1 MAFAR
6 GEGVAGWARCGAVRR
21 GGAAGHLGRGGSGPV
36 RSGGGPGSRAGA
48 GRGRDGVSVD
58 RGAATRPRPP
68 SLVAPRVTA
77 LDRVRAL
84 AVPAII
90 LLCGMVDVR
99 IGLKI
104 SMCVLAIGALFGVVE
119 WRATVANDAV
129 RARVDQLRR
138 HSVQELVRAVNM
150 LVTLKEDQL
159 TARDVLDTS
168 RARRAAGDGT
178 PEAERPAGVA
188 AAIERALV
196 TFEQRLDA
204 SRRAT
209 EVALAAVE
217 EAGSVPAAARERREL
232 SSWLDRLRVEIAVH
246 HALVDHL
253 LALARSDPEGATRY
267 LDAEVY
273 PHYVNGLQP
282 LIQGYQQ
289 AAERELREALA
300 VVSVSLTDADRDR
313 TVLTVLVLT
322 LALVLGLLTTRTIAQ
337 PITALRDAADRLGAG
352 DLTVRVP
359 LRSSDDLGAIAADF
373 NGMAEQLQTATISK
387 TYVDDI
393 LRSMDDILVV
403 ADLRGRVR
411 RINRAG
417 VEQLGWSERE
427 LIGQNVS
434 TVIRDDAGGPGA
446 AEMVSRSG
454 VPLPLVCT
462 QATLHDRAGRR
473 RGQIW
478 VARDVRRQH
487 QVEEELRRTLA
498 QKDALL
504 REVHHRVKNNLQ
516 VISSLLRLQAAGSTS
531 PQTARLF
538 QESESRIHSMALIHE
553 QLCRSGDHTRID
565 FRDYVEGLTR
575 NVLVS
580 AGAERPIRVAL
591 DVDPVTLDLDIA
603 TSCGLILN
611 ELLSNALKYAFPE
624 GRDGVISV
632 TFRCSDGSATL
643 VVADNGVGLPK
654 VPAGQE
660 PAPSLGLRLV
670 TALVGQLHGSWLVE
684 GEGGTRITL
693 TFQIDGTPVAA
704 VAEG

>member
-1 MAFAR
+1 
-6 GEGVAGWARCGAVRR
+6 
-21 GGAAGHLGRGGSGPV
+21 
-36 RSGGGPGSRAGA
+36 
-48 GRGRDGVSVD
+48 
-58 RGAATRPRPP
+58 
-68 SLVAPRVTA
+68 
-77 LDRVRAL
+77 VRAL
-84 AVPAII
+84 AVPAVI

-104 SMCVLAIGALFGVVE
+104 SLCVLAIGALFGVVE

-129 RARVDQLRR
+129 RARIDQLRR

-159 TARDVLDTS
+159 NAREVLEAS
-168 RARRAAGDGT
+168 RTRRGAGDAA
-178 PEAERPAGVA
+178 PEPERPAGVA

-196 TFEQRLDA
+196 TFELQLDA
-204 SRRAT
+204 SRHAT

-267 LDAEVY
+267 LEAEVY

-427 LIGQNVS
+427 LIGRNVS
-434 TVIRDDAGGPGA
+434 TVIRDDAGGTGA

-454 VPLPLVCT
+454 IPLPLVCT

>member
-1 MAFAR
+1 
-6 GEGVAGWARCGAVRR
+6 
-21 GGAAGHLGRGGSGPV
+21 
-36 RSGGGPGSRAGA
+36 
-48 GRGRDGVSVD
+48 
-58 RGAATRPRPP
+58 
-68 SLVAPRVTA
+68 
-77 LDRVRAL
+77 
-84 AVPAII
+84 
-90 LLCGMVDVR
+90 MVDVR

-104 SMCVLAIGALFGVVE
+104 SLCVLAIGALFGVVE

-168 RARRAAGDGT
+168 RARRAAGDGA
-178 PEAERPAGVA
+178 PEAERPIGVA

-196 TFEQRLDA
+196 TFELQLDA
-204 SRRAT
+204 SRHAT

-253 LALARSDPEGATRY
+253 LGLARSDPEAATRY

-300 VVSVSLTDADRDR
+300 VVSASLTDADRDT

-359 LRSSDDLGAIAADF
+359 LRSSGDLGAIAADF

-427 LIGQNVS
+427 LIGRNVS
-434 TVIRDDAGGPGA
+434 TVIRDDAGGTGA

-473 RGQIW
+473 HGQMLGGARRRAPAPGRGGAPPDAGPEGRTAARGTPSREEQPAGDLELAAPPGSGLD
-478 VARDVRRQH
+478 VAADGAVVPGEREPDPFDGADSRAALSLGRSH
-487 QVEEELRRTLA
+487 AHRLPRLRRGA
-498 QKDALL
+498 DAE
-504 REVHHRVKNNLQ
+504 R
-516 VISSLLRLQAAGSTS
+516 AGLG
-531 PQTARLF
+531 R
-538 QESESRIHSMALIHE
+538 
-553 QLCRSGDHTRID
+553 
-565 FRDYVEGLTR
+565 
-575 NVLVS
+575 
-580 AGAERPIRVAL
+580 GADRPIRVAL

-684 GEGGTRITL
+684 GEGGTRVTL
-693 TFQIDGTPVAA
+693 TFHIDGTPVAA